1 MAVDLAT
8 DHQTAL
14 RSQRTCVG
22 VIGVVATMVTVI
34 SAFGTNS
41 NNTFGFQALISRA
54 LAASWNLNSAVKG
67 CVSFGHGA
75 L

>member
-1 MAVDLAT
+1 
-8 DHQTAL
+8 
-14 RSQRTCVG
+14 
-22 VIGVVATMVTVI
+22 MVTVI
-34 SAFGTNS
+34 SAYGTNS